1 MDLILIAVLILIN
14 GVFAMAEI
22 AVVSSRSAR
31 LQRLIDEGNHGAVA
45 ALKLHGEPSRFLST
59 IQVGITSVGILNGAI
74 GETALADPLAAWLA
88 TMPVVSEY
96 ARGLALASTVVI
108 LTYFS
113 VVVGELVPKRLALLA
128 PERFAA
134 VFARPMTWLAR
145 FARPLVWLFSSSG
158 DLLLRLFKADRGEEP
173 PVTDEEIEVLME
185 QGAEAGV
192 FHESEQAIVSN
203 VLRLDELTVAA
214 IMTPRTDLYSVDLH
228 DSEDEIRR
236 AISESPHNR
245 IVVCEDGLD
254 NVVGILQ
261 RGDLLAPALAG
272 QGLDVRGAMRPPVF
286 VPRSVSTTH
295 LLESM
300 RMTRTQ
306 SALAIDEYGTV
317 QGIVTL
323 NDVFAAIV
331 GDMPVDSTFEQDLV
345 RREDGSWLVDGGETV
360 ERLKGALELE
370 ADLPGEDDNAFHS
383 VGGFV
388 MHALG
393 RVPRITDHFVTH
405 GWRFEV
411 MDMDGRRVDK
421 VLVSRNAPTTKPL
434 PEKGA

>member
-1 MDLILIAVLILIN
+1 MDLLFIFVLIVIN
-14 GVFAMAEI
+14 GIFAMSEI

-31 LQRLIDEGNHGAVA
+31 LQRLIDEGSHGAVA
-45 ALKLHGEPSRFLST
+45 ALRLHGEPSRFLST
-59 IQVGITSVGILNGAI
+59 IQVGITSVGILNGAV
-74 GETALADPLAAWLA
+74 GESALADPLAAWLA
-88 TMPVVSEY
+88 TFPLVADY
-96 ARGLALASTVVI
+96 ARGIALASTVVV

-128 PERFAA
+128 PERFAS
-134 VFARPMTWLAR
+134 VMARPMTWLAKI
-145 FARPLVWLFSSSG
+145 ARPLVWLFSASG
-158 DLLLRLFKADRGEEP
+158 DLVLRLFKADRGEEP

-203 VLRLDELTVAA
+203 VLRLDELTVSA
-214 IMTPRTDLYSVDLH
+214 IMTPRTDLYSIDLH
-228 DSEDEIRR
+228 DSDEEIRR
-236 AISESPHNR
+236 AVAESPHNR

-272 QGLDVRGAMRPPVF
+272 QGLDVRAAMRPPVF

-300 RMTRTQ
+300 RSTRTQ
-306 SALAIDEYGTV
+306 TALAIDEYGTV

-331 GDMPVDSTFEQDLV
+331 GDMPADSSFEQDLV
-345 RREDGSWLVDGGETV
+345 RREDGSWLVGGGVTV
-360 ERLKGALELE
+360 ERLKLVLELE
-370 ADLPGEDDNAFHS
+370 AELPGEDDNAFHS

-393 RVPRITDHFVTH
+393 RVPRITDHFVSH

-421 VLVSRNAPTTKPL
+421 VLVSRQAAGGGTAARAP
-434 PEKGA
+434 

>member
-1 MDLILIAVLILIN
+1 MDLVFIFVLIVIN
-14 GVFAMAEI
+14 GIFAMSEI
-22 AVVSSRSAR
+22 AIVSSRSAR
-31 LQRLIDEGNHGAVA
+31 LQRLVDEGKRGAA
-45 ALKLHGEPSRFLST
+45 AAFKLHGEPSRFLST
-59 IQVGITSVGILNGAI
+59 IQVGITSVGILNGAV
-74 GETALADPLAAWLA
+74 GETALADPIAAWLR
-88 TMPVVSEY
+88 TLPVMADY
-96 ARGLALASTVVI
+96 ARGIALAFTVVV

-134 VFARPMTWLAR
+134 VISVPMTWLAKIT
-145 FARPLVWLFSSSG
+145 RPLVWLFSASG
-158 DLLLRLFKADRGEEP
+158 DLVLRLFKADRGKGL

-185 QGAEAGV
+185 QGAEAGI

-228 DSEDEIRR
+228 DPEMEIRR
-236 AISESPHNR
+236 AIADSPHNR

-254 NVVGILQ
+254 NVIGILQ

-272 QGLDVRGAMRPPVF
+272 QDLDVRSVMRPPVF

-295 LLESM
+295 VLESM
-300 RMTRTQ
+300 RRTRTQ

-323 NDVFAAIV
+323 NDIFAAIV
-331 GDMPVDSTFEQDLV
+331 GDMPEESGLEQDLV
-345 RREDGSWLVDGGETV
+345 QRDDGSWLVGGGVTV
-360 ERLKGALELE
+360 DRLKGVLELE
-370 ADLPGEDDNAFHS
+370 AELPGEEDNVFHS
-383 VGGFV
+383 VGGFL

-393 RVPRITDHFVTH
+393 RVPRVTDRFDSH

-411 MDMDGRRVDK
+411 VDMDGRRVDK
-421 VLVSRNAPTTKPL
+421 VLVARHAANAKPV
-434 PEKGA
+434 EKGR